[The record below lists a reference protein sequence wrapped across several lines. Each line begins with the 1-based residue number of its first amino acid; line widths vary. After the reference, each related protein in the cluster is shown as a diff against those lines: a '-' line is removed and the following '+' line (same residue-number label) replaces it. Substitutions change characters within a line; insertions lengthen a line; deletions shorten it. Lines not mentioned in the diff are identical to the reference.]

1 MWVECTFR
9 RAIQVATLDL
19 NFLHHPPLSGL
30 LYFFILQRIT
40 RYINVAKKKHT
51 QLPLL
56 LIYAFFA
63 WVLSFKTGSLFDQT
77 ASYYNQ
83 RKRECSEGN
92 SILYIFFAQLF
103 LYIRIGI
110 NGFLLNF

>member
-1 MWVECTFR
+1 MWR
-9 RAIQVATLDL
+9 
-19 NFLHHPPLSGL
+19 
-30 LYFFILQRIT
+30 
-40 RYINVAKKKHT
+40 KKKHT

>member
-30 LYFFILQRIT
+30 LYFFT
-40 RYINVAKKKHT
+40 TYNEVYKCGEKN

-63 WVLSFKTGSLFDQT
+63 WVLSFKKNTGSLFDQT

-92 SILYIFFAQLF
+92 SILYFFCKIIS
-103 LYIRIGI
+103 LYT
-110 NGFLLNF
+110 